1 MNVYVVMLEDPF
13 ATHFIGVYA
22 TKEAAQHYVEMQ
34 DREEI
39 DGEQYTISE
48 VPVHNWSVKAGG

>member
-22 TKEAAQHYVEMQ
+22 TKEAAQRYVEMQ
-34 DREEI
+34 DIEEI
-39 DGEQYTISE
+39 DGEHYTISK
-48 VPVHNWSVKAGG
+48 VSVQN

>member
-22 TKEAAQHYVEMQ
+22 TKEAAQRYVEMQ
-34 DREEI
+34 DRDFT
-39 DGEQYTISE
+39 DGEYYTISK
-48 VPVHNWSVKAGG
+48 VSVQN

>member
-1 MNVYVVMLEDPF
+1 MNIYVVMLEDPF

-22 TKEAAQHYVEMQ
+22 TKEAAQRYVEMQ
-34 DREEI
+34 DIEEI

-48 VPVHNWSVKAGG
+48 VSVQN

>member
-1 MNVYVVMLEDPF
+1 MLDDPF

-34 DREEI
+34 DMEEI
-39 DGEQYTISE
+39 DGEYYIISD
-48 VPVHNWSVKAGG
+48 VPVKN